1 MKAFLKICGKIL
13 SVCVF
18 VVALLQLIILLDII
32 REERAAEKDHGLSDD
47 DVAAWD

>member
-18 VVALLQLIILLDII
+18 IATLLHLIILLDII
-32 REERAAEKDHGLSDD
+32 REERAAERSQDFLDED
-47 DVAAWD
+47 ATAWD